1 MDTHTHTY
9 MLQLTVRGFRPNTQ
23 THFIRASQRRVWDMF
38 QVVISIMFST
48 TGKMGQFGPDS
59 TIRRWIPELSSG
71 LSTHKLE
78 RAW

>member
-1 MDTHTHTY
+1 
-9 MLQLTVRGFRPNTQ
+9 
-23 THFIRASQRRVWDMF
+23 MF
-38 QVVISIMFST
+38 QVVISVMFSM

-78 RAW
+78 SLVVLSQAIIFLARGRWPRCAQGTHVLSLREQRRARG